1 MDPLEDVL
9 ALLGATSRISTSLA
23 AGGSWAI
30 EFGPPAGVKFNSV
43 RRGRCHLRIEGRDAP
58 YDLEPGDCFLLTR
71 PRPFTLFSDPAA
83 VPAAAGP
90 IFRAAVDGVARAGD
104 GDDVFMIGGAF
115 SFGDRARTLLLD
127 DLPPVVHVPAAAEE
141 AAGVRWAIGQIDTE
155 LRHRRLGSTLVAEHL
170 ALVMLI
176 QVLRVHL
183 MRDAPHTS
191 GWLAGTSDP
200 VVSVALRRI
209 HLRPAHPWTVEELAR
224 AAGVSR
230 STMAARFGST
240 VGMGPLEYLTDWR
253 IELAADRL
261 RRGDGTVATI
271 AREVG
276 YGSESAFSVAFKRV
290 IGISPGAYRRK
301 PKPPPVAVS
310 G

>member
-30 EFGPPAGVKFNSV
+30 QFAPQTGVKFNAV
-43 RRGRCHLRIEGRDAP
+43 RRGRCHLKVEGRAEP
-58 YDLEPGDCFLLTR
+58 YDLQKGDCFLLTQ

-83 VPAAAGP
+83 VPAPAEP
-90 IFRAAVDGVARAGD
+90 IFLAAVDGVAHTGD

-127 DLPPVVHVPAAAEE
+127 DLPPVVHLPAAAEE
-141 AAGVRWAIGQIDTE
+141 AAGVRWAIGRIDAE

-170 ALVMLI
+170 AHVMLI
-176 QVLRVHL
+176 QALRVHL

-191 GWLAGTSDP
+191 GWLAGTADP
-200 VVSVALRRI
+200 VVSVALRQL

-224 AAGVSR
+224 SAGVSR
-230 STMAARFGST
+230 STMAARFKST
-240 VGMGPLEYLTDWR
+240 VGMGPSEYLTDWR

-261 RRGDGTVATI
+261 RRGDATVATV

-301 PKPPPVAVS
+301 QKPPPVSVS
-310 G
+310 E